1 MASSKG
7 IKFSFLCVFVCL
19 VEHCFF
25 FFFGEAELHNVALQK
40 AGRMIFFDTLI
51 FVEPNSF

>member
-19 VEHCFF
+19 VEHCC
-25 FFFGEAELHNVALQK
+25 FFGEVEVHNVALQK
-40 AGRMIFFDTLI
+40 AGRMIFFEI
-51 FVEPNSF
+51 NY

>member
-7 IKFSFLCVFVCL
+7 IKSSFLCVFVYF
-19 VEHCFF
+19 VEHSCLLVKV
-25 FFFGEAELHNVALQK
+25 EVRNVALQK
-40 AGRMIFFDTLI
+40 AGRMIFFETLI